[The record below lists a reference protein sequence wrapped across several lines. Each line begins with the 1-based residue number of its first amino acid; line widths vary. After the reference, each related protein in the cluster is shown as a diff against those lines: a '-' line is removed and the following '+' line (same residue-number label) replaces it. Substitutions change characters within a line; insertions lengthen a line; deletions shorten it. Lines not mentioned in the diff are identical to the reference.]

1 MSHLRVYLR
10 NHEAAA
16 QAGRDLFHRVAR
28 TQRAQPW
35 GQNLQEMAHAVEADL
50 ISLRHIMGEMA
61 IPRDGAAGLVMRL
74 GERLGRF
81 KLNGRVLSRSPLSDV
96 IEVEGLLDAVCAKR
110 AGWHALQVAPRVPAS
125 VQPLVED
132 LRERADAQIN
142 ELQNIHRRVA
152 ESVL

>member
-28 TQRAQPW
+28 TQRGRPW
-35 GQNLQEMAHAVEADL
+35 GQDLQELAHAVEADL
-50 ISLRHIMGEMA
+50 ASLRHIMREMA
-61 IPRDGAAGLVMRL
+61 IPSDSAAGLLMRL
-74 GERLGRF
+74 GERVGRF

-110 AGWHALQVAPRVPAS
+110 AGWHALHVAHRVPAS
-125 VQPLVED
+125 LQPLVED
-132 LRERADAQIN
+132 LLRRADAQID

-152 ESVL
+152 ASVL